1 MEPATDTGKTVATG
15 FAVDT
20 GNPGNHGKFRLNLA
34 EKSRTIK
41 KQVAV
46 KIVLAATYM
55 LPIYDSEFF

>member
-1 MEPATDTGKTVATG
+1 MEPATDTGKTVAG
-15 FAVDT
+15 FLTDT
-20 GNPGNHGKFRLNLA
+20 GNPGDHGKFRLNLV
-34 EKSRTIK
+34 EKSRTTK